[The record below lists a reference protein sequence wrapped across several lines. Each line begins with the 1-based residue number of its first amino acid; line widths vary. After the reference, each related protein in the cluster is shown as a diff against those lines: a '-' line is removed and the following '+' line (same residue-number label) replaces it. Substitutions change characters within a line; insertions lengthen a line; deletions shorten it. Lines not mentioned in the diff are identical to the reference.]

1 MTLIIQS
8 KFSLIKIYASL
19 SLGHIAYMCHISTP
33 VAHSVICLSVLFVL
47 GTFVSPAKMAE
58 LAKML
63 FGGGQIHVGSKNPIL
78 DEVTGAT

>member
-1 MTLIIQS
+1 
-8 KFSLIKIYASL
+8 
-19 SLGHIAYMCHISTP
+19 
-33 VAHSVICLSVLFVL
+33 
-47 GTFVSPAKMAE
+47 MAE